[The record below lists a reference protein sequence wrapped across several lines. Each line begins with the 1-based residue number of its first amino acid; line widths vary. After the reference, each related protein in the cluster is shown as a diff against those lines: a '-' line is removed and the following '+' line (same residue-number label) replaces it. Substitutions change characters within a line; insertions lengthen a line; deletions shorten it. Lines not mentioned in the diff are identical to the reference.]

1 MKKYWLTDEEFEKEL
16 PELKERARRKEKW
29 KAYPEDGSVEVSNC
43 GRVRQNGQILPM
55 TEKKGK
61 DVCLEVSVAG
71 KRQHNLIVYRLVA
84 ETWCVDPDKPAEC
97 NEVHHIDNN
106 GYNNT
111 PENLMWVTRAQHWKI

>member
-55 TEKKGK
+55 TEKKEK
-61 DVCLEVSVAG
+61 MVAW
-71 KRQHNLIVYRLVA
+71 KYPL
-84 ETWCVDPDKPAEC
+84 
-97 NEVHHIDNN
+97 
-106 GYNNT
+106 
-111 PENLMWVTRAQHWKI
+111 PENDNITSLFIALSLKPGALIRTNPPNATKFIISTTTGITIRPKI